1 MWQRRSK
8 MIDNDDPERKA
19 PGETGPGAAGGDPP
33 AAPGLERLE
42 TLFERSPV
50 ALTLADSARPDTP
63 LVLANT
69 AFLTLTGYDRDE
81 VIGLNCRFLQADL
94 DNAAARAEARAVIAA
109 RGQGQIVFRNRRKDG
124 EPFDN
129 LLFLQGLAD
138 RGGGS
143 RYVLGSQFL
152 LEPSVT
158 ERRIDRHLA
167 QIDAAVARAVETQ
180 ETLRAE
186 QRRMFANAA
195 HAVANAWLA
204 LR

>member
-1 MWQRRSK
+1 

-19 PGETGPGAAGGDPP
+19 SRPAGGAP
-33 AAPGLERLE
+33 ADAGLGRLE
-42 TLFERSPV
+42 ELFERAPV
-50 ALTLADSARPDTP
+50 ALTLADTAQPDTP
-63 LVLANT
+63 LVLVNG
-69 AFLTLTGYDRDE
+69 AFLRLSGYERDE
-81 VIGLNCRFLQADL
+81 VVGRNCRFLQSDL
-94 DNAAARAEARAVIAA
+94 PNDDARAEARAVIAA
-109 RGQGQIVFRNRRKDG
+109 GGQGQIVFRNRRKDG

-129 LLFLQGLAD
+129 LLFLQGLVER
-138 RGGGS
+138 RGGC

-152 LEPSVT
+152 LERSVT
-158 ERRIDRHLA
+158 ERQVDRHIA
-167 QIDAAVARAVETQ
+167 QIDAAVARAVESQ